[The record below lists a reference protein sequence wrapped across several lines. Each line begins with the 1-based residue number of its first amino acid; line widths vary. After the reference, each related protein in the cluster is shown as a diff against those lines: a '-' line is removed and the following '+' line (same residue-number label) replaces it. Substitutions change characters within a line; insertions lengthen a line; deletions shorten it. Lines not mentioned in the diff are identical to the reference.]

1 MQSRPKRNSSS
12 TQEKYFDSTLTF
24 CFYRTLVRL
33 LSTLV
38 KNSLTDSFMCLR
50 IKWCDPGDNYAKS
63 KLVFIGSLMTASDVR
78 RDSWRS
84 LSFVICQVK
93 SNSFNPCVCD
103 NFFIVQ
109 DWSSGDCWPSVNK
122 RNIFPFQLRYMTW
135 MADEYKCQTKYQG
148 TNISCIEFFLPFN
161 KLLQSF
167 QKYIHFFV
175 TKSFLSTL
183 KTLLQA
189 LHNVLDYVH
198 LDSFLAITR
207 LPCPD
212 SRLSFKNLCSF

>member
-24 CFYRTLVRL
+24 CFYQTLVRL

-63 KLVFIGSLMTASDVR
+63 KLAFIGSLMTASDVC

-84 LSFVICQVK
+84 LSFLICQVK

-103 NFFIVQ
+103 NVFIVQ

-148 TNISCIEFFLPFN
+148 TNMYRIFLTLQQTSAKLPEIYPFFFY
-161 KLLQSF
+161 K
-167 QKYIHFFV
+167 I
-175 TKSFLSTL
+175 
-183 KTLLQA
+183 
-189 LHNVLDYVH
+189 
-198 LDSFLAITR
+198 
-207 LPCPD
+207 
-212 SRLSFKNLCSF
+212 LSFNLKDFTSGIA

>member
-1 MQSRPKRNSSS
+1 MQSKIVLEILKRVGSDRLFIRWVWRRSRELKNRKNLLFSFFGLGP
-12 TQEKYFDSTLTF
+12 EILVPDVY
-24 CFYRTLVRL
+24 FYRTRVRSL
-33 LSTLV
+33 ATLV

-103 NFFIVQ
+103 NVFIVQ

-167 QKYIHFFV
+167 QKYIHFF
-175 TKSFLSTL
+175 
-183 KTLLQA
+183 
-189 LHNVLDYVH
+189 
-198 LDSFLAITR
+198 
-207 LPCPD
+207 
-212 SRLSFKNLCSF
+212 

>member
-1 MQSRPKRNSSS
+1 MSRRKKYDLLFASLSSNMQSRPKRNSSS

-24 CFYRTLVRL
+24 CFYQTLVRL

-93 SNSFNPCVCD
+93 SNSFNP
-103 NFFIVQ
+103 
-109 DWSSGDCWPSVNK
+109 
-122 RNIFPFQLRYMTW
+122 
-135 MADEYKCQTKYQG
+135 
-148 TNISCIEFFLPFN
+148 
-161 KLLQSF
+161 
-167 QKYIHFFV
+167 V
-175 TKSFLSTL
+175 TMF
-183 KTLLQA
+183 
-189 LHNVLDYVH
+189 
-198 LDSFLAITR
+198 
-207 LPCPD
+207 
-212 SRLSFKNLCSF
+212 LSFKIGPLKIVGPLSIGETFFLFNLDIWLGWPMNTNAKPNIKEQIFHV